1 MSDHR
6 VRKFLRQS
14 SPLATFL
21 TLTLTIVVFG
31 TGCGV
36 PKKDAG
42 AGSGGST
49 DVAAEFGLAGL
60 DAKALIDKLDQLP
73 VADRPK
79 GLSAS
84 VEPNQVVLTDAK
96 DRKQAI
102 RMPAEETYVSVSPYL
117 KDTHEC
123 HFHALTSCL
132 GELKNAPIKLTVTDQ
147 TTGAVIRQESTRT
160 FDNGFI
166 GLWLP
171 RNLKATVTIEYDGH
185 RGSEKISTV
194 GPDDATCVT
203 TLQLNETA
211 KPTA

>member
-1 MSDHR
+1 MPAHR
-6 VRKFLRQS
+6 SHRLLRHS
-14 SPLATFL
+14 SPLATALAL
-21 TLTLTIVVFG
+21 TVTIELLN
-31 TGCGV
+31 TGCS
-36 PKKDAG
+36 PQQKDSDAG
-42 AGSGGST
+42 PGQANN
-49 DVAAEFGLAGL
+49 VAAEFGLGGL
-60 DAKALIDKLDQLP
+60 DAKALINKLDQLP

-96 DRKQAI
+96 QRQQAV

-132 GELKNAPIKLTVTDQ
+132 GELRNTPIKLTVTDQ
-147 TTGAVIRQESTRT
+147 TTGTVIRRESTKT

-185 RGSEKISTV
+185 RGSEKISTSE
-194 GPDDATCVT
+194 PDDATCVT
-203 TLQLNETA
+203 TLKLSETT
-211 KPTA
+211 KPMA